1 MVYHLLYYR
10 MLLKETIIWYW
21 QQYAVLCVVS
31 MLFHYS
37 ITINNIKIALIA
49 IIRSIYWSFVDTSLQ
64 AIGMFNIIDITIA
77 LTTPNSLFAVWPAP
91 NPNTILWLS
100 FLIETISVE
109 INDSSYW
116 RLSLNRN
123 REWILETMKQKKR
136 WNQVNN
142 EMMFKWNIS
151 NEYDKRFQKQME
163 STKTDYMILLWDWN
177 E

>member
-1 MVYHLLYYR
+1 MVYHLLHYIIPLR
-10 MLLKETIIWYW
+10 ETTIWYW
-21 QQYAVLCVVS
+21 KQHAVLSEVS

-37 ITINNIKIALIA
+37 ITINNIKIVLIA

-91 NPNTILWLS
+91 NPNTILCLS

-123 REWILETMKQKKR
+123 REWILETTMKQKKR

-142 EMMFKWNIS
+142 EDDVWMKHIKWI
-151 NEYDKRFQKQME
+151 
-163 STKTDYMILLWDWN
+163 W
-177 E
+177 

>member
-77 LTTPNSLFAVWPAP
+77 LTTPNSLFAVWPDP

-100 FLIETISVE
+100 FLIEPISVE

-123 REWILETMKQKKR
+123 REWILETTTKQK
-136 WNQVNN
+136 NSHCC
-142 EMMFKWNIS
+142 FKTCLIADDEIS
-151 NEYDKRFQKQME
+151 DDKLCE
-163 STKTDYMILLWDWN
+163 
-177 E
+177 